1 MGRKLMM
8 GAAVVASGG
17 MLLGGGCFGNKFW
30 KKLAWEGA
38 TFTAFEFVLDNDAIF
53 DLFQDDFGTDVQYD
67 DRFSADT
74 IRVEPNDDAQNLIDG
89 LVGRD

>member
-17 MLLGGGCFGNKFW
+17 MLLGGSCW
-30 KKLAWEGA
+30 KKLAYEGA

-74 IRVEPNDDAQNLIDG
+74 IRVEPNDDAQNIVDG
-89 LVGRD
+89 IVGRD